1 MTRRTRRL
9 WTYTRAALSRVAADA
24 WRVLSEEP
32 GTAVGDRAERAASA
46 ILIEDAGELRGGMAK
61 VAQLMGYLEGPGAA
75 VDHDAR
81 HTLGA
86 SWDALS
92 GIGHAQILAVVDA
105 ELGPGRFAHF
115 SSTPLAAAS
124 LGQVHVA
131 EAAGAAPDQTPR
143 RKWAVKVQYPG
154 VAAALTDDLASG
166 VLLRRLAGSDV
177 GGALPAASVAAL
189 REAILAELDY
199 RREADLT
206 ESFGRAFAG
215 DATIVVPAVNRD
227 LSTGKI
233 LTTELLVG
241 ERLSLLREAPEDVRA
256 RVALTLFRFAYGA
269 PLRHGLCNADPN
281 PGNYL
286 VLDRDTGRVGFL
298 DYGCAVEL
306 DPALVVEEKKLWR
319 AALEG
324 EGEPFRMAVF
334 GEGLL
339 GQKKVLSSTTY
350 RDWEKYVVGPFRRD
364 SFTWTHT
371 YAAKLAQLTSTLVRA
386 GGLELP
392 PHALLLWRQRIGV
405 AAVLGS
411 LTPTANFRAALT
423 ALLA

>member
-1 MTRRTRRL
+1 MSRGTRRL
-9 WTYTRAALSRVAADA
+9 WTYTRAALSRVASDA

-32 GTAVGDRAERAASA
+32 GTAVGDKAERAASE
-46 ILIEDAGELRGGMAK
+46 ILVEDASALRGGMAK

-75 VDHDAR
+75 VDVDAR
-81 HTLGA
+81 RVLGA
-86 SWDALS
+86 SWDALL
-92 GIGHAQILAVVDA
+92 GIDHAQILAVVEA
-105 ELGPGRFAHF
+105 ELGAGRFTEF

-131 EAAGAAPDQTPR
+131 EAVAEPGLR
-143 RKWAVKVQYPG
+143 WAVKVQYPG

-166 VLLRRLAGSDV
+166 ALLRRLAGSDV

-199 RREADLT
+199 RREANLT

-215 DATIVVPAVNRD
+215 DADIVVPRVQRD

-233 LTTELLVG
+233 LTTQLLVG
-241 ERLSLLREAPEDVRA
+241 ERLSLLREAPEEARA

-286 VLDRDTGRVGFL
+286 VLDRDTGKVGFL
-298 DYGCAVEL
+298 DFGCAVEL
-306 DPALVVEEKKLWR
+306 DPALVAEEKKLWK
-319 AALEG
+319 AALDGDG
-324 EGEPFRMAVF
+324 EVFRMAVF

-339 GQKKVLSSTTY
+339 GQKKILTSTTY
-350 RDWEKYVVGPFRRD
+350 RDWEKYVVGPFRRET
-364 SFTWTHT
+364 FTWTHT
-371 YAAKLAQLTSTLVRA
+371 YAAKLAELTSTLVRA
-386 GGLELP
+386 GGLTLP

-405 AAVLGS
+405 AAVIGS
-411 LTPTANFRAALT
+411 LHPTANFRAALT